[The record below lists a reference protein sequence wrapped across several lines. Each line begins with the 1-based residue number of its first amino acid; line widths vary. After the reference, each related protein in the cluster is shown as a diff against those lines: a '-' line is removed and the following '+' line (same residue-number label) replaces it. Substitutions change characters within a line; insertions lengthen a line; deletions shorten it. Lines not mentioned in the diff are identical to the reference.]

1 MLKQQKIFFDFLRFC
16 IGSAKEIPGSLK
28 EADWKELYAIA
39 QKQCLV
45 GILFDGIKKLP
56 AEYVGMKK
64 ELLLQWMAESQML
77 EKANV
82 RLNDAVIQVSEWFRK
97 KGFRT
102 CILKGQGNAL
112 MYPNPYSRTPGDIDI
127 WVEGEDK
134 RVISFVRSISPHEKA
149 CYHHIEF
156 PSYKGVEVEVH
167 YRPSFLLC
175 FWHNRKL
182 QKYYERVKEEQF
194 SHRVM
199 LGEQGEIAIPM
210 VEFNLIFQ
218 LTHIYAHLMN
228 EGIGLRQLV
237 DYYYVLCDFY
247 KVYQNSSKTHPS
259 SLTLKGGSTAF
270 PKPLSPQGTGD
281 VTAPPRRSEP
291 LRSKVGGPSKVS
303 PDCAGWDR
311 LSIEGDNSAGSTTA
325 VTSSASTAL
334 DEVQKELKELGLWKF
349 AGGIMYIMQEVFGM
363 PASRLIVPPNEKYG
377 KFVLNEVL
385 EAGNFGKHDAR
396 NRFGRSK
403 FGHNLQRVYRDIRLM
418 RYFPAEALCEPL
430 FRVWHFFWRMKNKK

>member
-1 MLKQQKIFFDFLRFC
+1 MKQQKIFFDFLRFS

-39 QKQCLV
+39 KKQCLV
-45 GILFDGIKKLP
+45 GVLFDGIKKLP
-56 AEYVGMKK
+56 AEYVGIEK

-82 RLNDAVIQVSEWFRK
+82 RLNDAAIQVSEWFLK

-175 FWHNRKL
+175 FWNNRKL

-199 LGEQGEIAIPM
+199 LGEQGEIAIPTM
-210 VEFNLIFQ
+210 EFNLIFQ
-218 LTHIYAHLMN
+218 LTHIFSHLMN

-247 KVYQNSSKTHPS
+247 KVYQNFSKTHPS

-334 DEVQKELKELGLWKF
+334 DVVQKELKELGLWKF
-349 AGGIMYIMQEVFGM
+349 AEGIMYIMQEVFGM

-396 NRFGRSK
+396 NRFGRSQL
-403 FGHNLQRVYRDIRLM
+403 GHNLQRVYRDIRLM
-418 RYFPAEALCEPL
+418 RYFPGEALCEPI
-430 FRVWHFFWRMKNKK
+430 FRTWHFFWRLKHRR